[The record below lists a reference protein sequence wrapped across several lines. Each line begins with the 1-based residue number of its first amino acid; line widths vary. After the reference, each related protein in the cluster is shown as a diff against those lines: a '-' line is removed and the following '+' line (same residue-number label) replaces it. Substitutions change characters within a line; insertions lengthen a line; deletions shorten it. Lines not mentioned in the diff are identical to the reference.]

1 MIHFILFLLCI
12 LSVEIFQRAKLLELI
27 GNITLTARKVTRLIP
42 NERVSD
48 HWKELL
54 IPYYALIIMKCS
66 LKTLFLLLSIILIFG
81 ISDYFVDEFLDYILS
96 LWGIIESLVFVYLY
110 IKIKEFIK

>member
-12 LSVEIFQRAKLLELI
+12 LSVEIFQRAKLLDLI
-27 GNITLTARKVTRLIP
+27 GNITLTARKVSRLIP

-54 IPYYALIIMKCS
+54 IPYYALIIMTCS
-66 LKTLFLLLSIILIFG
+66 IKILFLLLSVILIFG
-81 ISDYFVDEFLDYILS
+81 LTDYFIDEFLNYILS
-96 LWGIIESLVFVYLY
+96 LWGIIESLIFVYLF
-110 IKIKEFIK
+110 IKIKKFIK